1 MSAVTTSPSGE
12 QWTLRDGRQEAT
24 VVEVGGGLRTYRVD
38 GTDVVAGY
46 ADDEVCRAGRGPV
59 RQPGP
64 HRNRDG
70 K

>member
-1 MSAVTTSPSGE
+1 VTTSPSGE
-12 QWTLRDGRQEAT
+12 QWTLRKGRQEAT

-46 ADDEVCRAGRGPV
+46 SDDEVCRAGRGPV
-59 RQPGP
+59 GMAWP
-64 HRNRDG
+64 HPMRDG